1 VSGSSQVVRVP
12 DRVLRAP
19 DVSSLPEPM
28 PLRRMVGPSAI
39 LVGLSI
45 GSGEFVLWPRLTAEW
60 GFALF
65 WACWVGLTLQFFLK
79 NMEIERRT
87 LATGESAVVGFVR
100 LHRVF
105 GPVFLLCGTLPW
117 IWPGWATGAATLV
130 SWSPGAAFWGWP
142 SRGWCCAERSCPWV
156 RPCTAPSRR
165 SRWSWWRRSSPSS
178 EPSPGPSCRLP
189 TCRRCCAPRCGS
201 ATFPTV
207 CTCRC
212 CWARSPSPAPAAR

>member
-19 DVSSLPEPM
+19 DVGSLPEPM
-28 PLRRMVGPSAI
+28 PLRRMVGPSVI

-65 WACWVGLTLQFFLK
+65 WACWVGLTLQFFL
-79 NMEIERRT
+79 NMEIERWT

-105 GPVFLLCGTLPW
+105 GPV
-117 IWPGWATGAATLV
+117 
-130 SWSPGAAFWGWP
+130 
-142 SRGWCCAERSCPWV
+142 AERPQLRAAAASLAASHSGV
-156 RPCTAPSRR
+156 DRGLRVLRLLQRRDARR
-165 SRWSWWRRSSPSS
+165 STRWI
-178 EPSPGPSCRLP
+178 G
-189 TCRRCCAPRCGS
+189 
-201 ATFPTV
+201 
-207 CTCRC
+207 
-212 CWARSPSPAPAAR
+212 